1 MKDIEIN
8 QDLLN
13 RLTVATQRLERVTK
27 LIELKIE
34 SNPIADVQCDVCGV
48 LVPRRNI
55 TKHYPLNS
63 DTFDCR
69 CNNCA
74 LHRR

>member
-27 LIELKIE
+27 LIESKIE
-34 SNPIADVQCDVCGV
+34 SNPIADVQCDVCRV
-48 LVPRRNI
+48 QVPRRNI

-63 DTFDCR
+63 DTFDFR

>member
-27 LIELKIE
+27 LIESKIE
-34 SNPIADVQCDVCGV
+34 SNPLADAQCGMCGIM
-48 LVPRRNI
+48 VPKRDI
-55 TKHYPLNS
+55 TKHYPIDS
-63 DTFDCR
+63 DTFDYR
-69 CNNCA
+69 CKNCA

>member
-13 RLTVATQRLERVTK
+13 RLTVATQRLEKVTK

-34 SNPIADVQCDVCGV
+34 SSSAADAQCDMCGIM
-48 LVPRRNI
+48 VPKRNI
-55 TKHYPLNS
+55 TKHFPLNS
-63 DTFDCR
+63 DTFDYR
-69 CNNCA
+69 CKNCA
-74 LHRR
+74 LHKR